1 MIAWRT
7 WHARNEVTHDKPLPS
22 IEGSRRFICSYI
34 KTLENIIGLSSEA
47 GMIPRRGDG
56 SIIFSGYRA
65 LRFCSSA
72 LDSELSAC
80 MEGFTMALDSSE
92 EKIIVEMDYMQL
104 GFRCQIILR
113 GIVLASD
120 IWWQIDK
127 NYLPLSDCS
136 LQEDT

>member
-1 MIAWRT
+1 MEMCVRVLMIAWRT

-72 LDSELSAC
+72 LDSELSGC
-80 MEGFTMALDSSE
+80 MEGITMAPDSSE

-104 GFRCQIILR
+104 VSMSNNSERDSSCFGHM
-113 GIVLASD
+113 VAD
-120 IWWQIDK
+120 
-127 NYLPLSDCS
+127 
-136 LQEDT
+136 